1 MVQLYLENGVAGFPV
16 YLQCSDMS
24 DLSSQLVILQSSKKM
39 KLLQLVEI
47 TKDIIVGLNAA
58 FLNEHGSY
66 GIETFRPPVNKVGLV
81 AAGSCSWGHP
91 CPFCPWSP
99 GRAGPCRVAQ
109 LQHRGSCSSGSL
121 GSTELP

>member
-66 GIETFRPPVNKVGLV
+66 GIETFRPPVNKDMTLSKVVFNFSVFFLKF
-81 AAGSCSWGHP
+81 P
-91 CPFCPWSP
+91 
-99 GRAGPCRVAQ
+99 Q
-109 LQHRGSCSSGSL
+109 
-121 GSTELP
+121 TKI